1 MALGTPKTVVMEAF
15 SHDTSQL
22 DLSLFEQ
29 HRLRERI
36 RACNVLADICND
48 RAEYGLNRRCGQIG
62 RALSPVSGG

>member
-22 DLSLFEQ
+22 DVSLFGQ
-29 HRLRERI
+29 HCLWERI
-36 RACNVLADICND
+36 KACYVLADICNA
-48 RAEYGLNRRCGQIG
+48 RTEYGLNRRCGQIG